1 MLFGRTAVGVG
12 VRAVCKYF
20 QFLAKE
26 IPDFC
31 VSIFSTIVPCVYVC
45 VGGWWEVRMLFRR
58 GSPLIEI
65 FLWCLVVVRST
76 VGMTMMVIMRDGRG
90 GWW

>member
-1 MLFGRTAVGVG
+1 M
-12 VRAVCKYF
+12 RAVCKYF

-45 VGGWWEVRMLFRR
+45 VCCWVVGGPYAFPAWFSPNRDLFVVLSGGPVDGWNDDDGDNARWQR
-58 GSPLIEI
+58 G
-65 FLWCLVVVRST
+65 VVV
-76 VGMTMMVIMRDGRG
+76 MR
-90 GWW
+90 